1 VFANADVGEFA
12 PFGDIAE
19 GHYHS
24 FMINVKG
31 LFFTIQKTLPL
42 LPGGASIILN
52 PPVVAGKRD
61 SVNWI
66 FSATTAAMRSF
77 ARIWAMDLKDR
88 RIRVNTVSPGS
99 IEAPGLN
106 ALILSTEAGEQR
118 LRMRSSDIPLSKPS
132 TLDQIVEAV
141 ISLCDENSDVT
152 GTELF
157 MDGGMAHLEVL
168 SDSVPLGR
176 LGTPDEIAKSAL
188 FLASDD
194 SNQITGIELFLDGG
208 MAEL

>member
-1 VFANADVGEFA
+1 
-12 PFGDIAE
+12 
-19 GHYHS
+19 
-24 FMINVKG
+24 MINVKG

-42 LPGGASIILN
+42 LPDGASIILN

-141 ISLCDENSDVT
+141 ISLCDESSDVT

-168 SDSVPLGR
+168 SDNVPLGR